1 MNKLLY
7 RNFITLKDGA
17 DKTHDNS
24 RSNYLRITNWYILFL
39 FFLFLFYSVFSI
51 LFFGDVL
58 ASAILFAV
66 AVLWLIF
73 LLMKNLLRR
82 FTRALKLIII
92 GMYIL
97 LILTVSFFH
106 IYTHRN
112 AGVDYFYFSLLFAI
126 PFFFNDR
133 KDYPSIFLIVITITL
148 SFTACI
154 YFNFDFLP
162 KSRFLD
168 NEDYKVIKLL
178 NILFSVITFLI
189 DIILVSQKDGLIH
202 WLVKDTMI
210 KNSTIEDLLKANND
224 MMTQQIIS
232 NNLTEENI
240 TDVLEL
246 AETNSPLFLEKF
258 QSCFPDFTP
267 SVLHINPKLIY
278 SEIHLCALMR
288 LNFDT
293 KKIALI
299 TKSSVRAIESKKYRI
314 RKKLH
319 ISPEI
324 NINNFILKI

>member
-1 MNKLLY
+1 
-7 RNFITLKDGA
+7 
-17 DKTHDNS
+17 
-24 RSNYLRITNWYILFL
+24 
-39 FFLFLFYSVFSI
+39 
-51 LFFGDVL
+51 
-58 ASAILFAV
+58 
-66 AVLWLIF
+66 
-73 LLMKNLLRR
+73 MKNQLRR
-82 FTRALKLIII
+82 FNRALKLIVM

-112 AGVDYFYFSLLFAI
+112 GGVDYFYFSLLFAI

-133 KDYPSIFLIVITITL
+133 KDYPSIFLIVFTITL

-154 YFNFDFLP
+154 YFSFDFLP

-168 NEDYKVIKLL
+168 YEDYKVIKLL
-178 NILFSVITFLI
+178 NILFTVITFLI

-202 WLVKDTMI
+202 RLVKDTVI

-224 MMTQQIIS
+224 MVTQQIIN
-232 NNLTEENI
+232 NNLTEQNI
-240 TDVLEL
+240 TDILEL

-267 SVLHINPKLIY
+267 SVLIINPKLIY

-299 TKSSVRAIESKKYRI
+299 TKSSVRAIESRKYRI

-319 ISPEI
+319 ISPEV